1 MKTIQEISEFKR
13 KASGP
18 LTINGRNIVDLAQ
31 TDPKAAYD
39 LVFEAVDRRG
49 GHKALL
55 NHRSRQSC
63 VREAMAVPLP
73 GASENIFKGP
83 IKVGSRLVLPVVPIH
98 FAVLQALE
106 SPLLQLISEATSNK
120 KAELKNPTQE
130 QKWEICHV
138 FTADAK
144 QLFRQL
150 KTQGAGFIRE
160 QSAEVVGMEWESA
173 EIELAMPAIMEQL
186 QRHIETTIRFAT
198 EMEASKQVR
207 FFQMEK
213 TEEKSEAST
222 ASASV
227 G

>member
-18 LTINGRNIVDLAQ
+18 LTIDGRNIVELSQ
-31 TDPKAAYD
+31 TDPKAAYN

-49 GHKALL
+49 GHRVLL

-73 GASENIFKGP
+73 GASENILKGS
-83 IKVGSRLVLPVVPIH
+83 IKVGNREILPVVPVH

-106 SPLLQLISEATSNK
+106 SPLLQLISDATTNK

-138 FTADAK
+138 FTANAK
-144 QLFRQL
+144 QLFKDL
-150 KTQGAGFIRE
+150 KSKGVSFIRE

-186 QRHIETTIRFAT
+186 QRHIEVTIRFAA

-222 ASASV
+222 PKA
-227 G
+227 